1 MPRIEKLFH
10 THCRPGKGLNQKLVT
25 VEKSGR
31 SHSPMIIAITPATI
45 MAGTKPALVMSLM
58 SLLLLPNF
66 TLPNPL
72 ENSRNRPSAQPMDQE
87 MGYLKKPA
95 PPSSN
100 ALKPYWPQQAA
111 KPEPMRIPAF
121 KLCGQMS
128 MIFVAMPVT
137 PKITYIRPRISSR
150 PTRAYIRSGPSK
162 FNRNAVMSGTAGVI
176 HPPIRGSPKV
186 LLTMYSS
193 SWTNTMDK
201 AISKVKPNRSCRY
214 AVAAEPVIKTTQA

>member
-95 PPSSN
+95 PPVFQR
-100 ALKPYWPQQAA
+100 LKAVLATTGGKAGAYENPRFQTL
-111 KPEPMRIPAF
+111 RTNVND
-121 KLCGQMS
+121 LCGNAGDAQDN
-128 MIFVAMPVT
+128 IHQAQDQFQPHQGVHPVRSL
-137 PKITYIRPRISSR
+137 KI
-150 PTRAYIRSGPSK
+150 
-162 FNRNAVMSGTAGVI
+162 
-176 HPPIRGSPKV
+176 
-186 LLTMYSS
+186 
-193 SWTNTMDK
+193 
-201 AISKVKPNRSCRY
+201 
-214 AVAAEPVIKTTQA
+214 Q